1 MLISYIFRRLL
12 SLLPI
17 LFGISLVAFLIMR
30 FLPGDVAYIILSGG
44 SHDTVSVD
52 PQAVA
57 ELRARLGLNESLPM
71 QYVNWLIGIFRL
83 DFGVSLWSNQPV
95 LNEIVNRL
103 PLSLELALISMVIAL
118 FIAVPVGM
126 ISAVYQN
133 SWLDYLFR
141 SISIFGLALPV
152 FWLGTL
158 IILALSVWFNWV
170 PPLGYVKFSQN
181 PWANLQQMI
190 WPAIVIGYANGA
202 VISRMMRSSMLEVM
216 REDYI
221 RTAWA
226 KGLDGRSVIFIHALR
241 NAAVPV
247 LTMTGAE
254 FGFLIG
260 GMVVMETIFTL
271 PGIGRFLVDSI
282 LHRDYPVVQAIVLV
296 LGLLFVLLNLFVD
309 ILVGFID
316 PRIRQG
322 EVAR

>member
-1 MLISYIFRRLL
+1 MLLSYTFRRLL

-30 FLPGDVAYIILSGG
+30 FLPGDVAYIILGG
-44 SHDTVSVD
+44 GGDDTVAVD
-52 PQAVA
+52 PQKIA
-57 ELRARLGLNESLPM
+57 ELRNQLGLNEPLPM
-71 QYVNWLIGIFRL
+71 QYLNWLFGVLQL
-83 DFGVSLWSNQPV
+83 DFGTSLWSKQPV
-95 LNEIVNRL
+95 LTEIMNRL

-118 FIAVPVGM
+118 VVAIPVGLV
-126 ISAVYQN
+126 SAVYQN
-133 SWLDYLFR
+133 TWLDYLFR
-141 SISIFGLALPV
+141 TVSIFGLALPV

-158 IILALSVWFNWV
+158 MILALSVWFNWV

-181 PWANLQQMI
+181 PMANLQQLI
-190 WPAIVIGYANGA
+190 FPAIVMGYANGA

-226 KGLDGRSVIFIHALR
+226 KGLDGKKVIFGHAVR

-282 LHRDYPVVQAIVLV
+282 MHRDYPVVQAIILI
-296 LGLLFVLLNLFVD
+296 LGLMFVVLNLIVD

-322 EVAR
+322 GPAR